1 LVHPPLLC
9 EGLLVGVGVSVGGSG
24 VSVGG
29 SGVSVGGSGVSVGG
43 SGVGVGF
50 GLGVGAKVGL
60 GGAAITAISDI
71 VRLTRKSDASI
82 HPVWPSGA
90 VT

>member
-1 LVHPPLLC
+1 LVHPPSLC
-9 EGLLVGVGVSVGGSG
+9 EGFLVGVGVSVGGSG

-29 SGVSVGGSGVSVGG
+29 SGVSVGGSGVSVG
-43 SGVGVGF
+43 F
-50 GLGVGAKVGL
+50 GLGVGAEVGL
-60 GGAAITAISDI
+60 GGAATTAISDMA
-71 VRLTRKSDASI
+71 RLICMSDASI